1 MFERLCTTNYIKV
14 YCTSAKSQGLCG
26 RRNLSEANH
35 GKVNLPNTV
44 RIATVSSQGQTGFD
58 IKNNAVSADLADAK
72 NYMEKLLKA
81 IIMCVL
87 FSTVCEGIVRQH
99 RTIPSL

>member
-1 MFERLCTTNYIKV
+1 MWVIIRMVCSYFRDVSFSRAMTSLVFWVSRLPV
-14 YCTSAKSQGLCG
+14 GSSAKIDVYKRQDLEG
-26 RRNLSEANH
+26 
-35 GKVNLPNTV
+35 
-44 RIATVSSQGQTGFD
+44 AT
-58 IKNNAVSADLADAK
+58 